1 MCDAGYEAAHFKNA
15 DDALAAFREQNF
27 DLVLTDLILE
37 GNKTGQVMIRE
48 ILEMPGRHCEVPILA
63 MSGLN
68 DARRRVELLNSG
80 VSDYIQKP
88 VLDEEL
94 LARVKNLI
102 RMRHLLDQVEKQRA
116 HMRELAM
123 IDQLTKLYN
132 RHFLMD
138 MGPRKIA
145 EAMRH
150 RFKLSLLVID
160 IDHFKNIN
168 DTYGHATGDTVL
180 AKIACVLNESCRN
193 EDLAARF
200 GGEEFVIILMH
211 CNENDALNKAE
222 QIRKQ
227 IAATPFDNF
236 SVTASIGVVCLP
248 DGCNCDFKNLFEQAD
263 AALYKAKQNG
273 RDRVE
278 LAMCNKKLTNLK

>member
-1 MCDAGYEAAHFKNA
+1 M
-15 DDALAAFREQNF
+15 
-27 DLVLTDLILE
+27 
-37 GNKTGQVMIRE
+37 
-48 ILEMPGRHCEVPILA
+48 
-63 MSGLN
+63 
-68 DARRRVELLNSG
+68 
-80 VSDYIQKP
+80 
-88 VLDEEL
+88 
-94 LARVKNLI
+94 
-102 RMRHLLDQVEKQRA
+102 
-116 HMRELAM
+116 
-123 IDQLTKLYN
+123 
-132 RHFLMD
+132 
-138 MGPRKIA
+138 
-145 EAMRH
+145 
-150 RFKLSLLVID
+150 ID